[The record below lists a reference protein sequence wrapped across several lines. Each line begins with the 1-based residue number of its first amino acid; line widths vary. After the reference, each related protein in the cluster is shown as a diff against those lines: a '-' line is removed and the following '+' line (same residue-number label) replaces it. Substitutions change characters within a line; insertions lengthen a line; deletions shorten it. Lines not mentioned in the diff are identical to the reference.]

1 MLLREADGH
10 DANTTSL
17 RLNFEKETEA
27 LKRQVDELQGRLRE
41 AEKERETIVREADQD
56 RRRQGEEMKSA
67 RLKSEEATSKLEE
80 DVRRLKRHMDQL
92 QDQLRESDLANAQ
105 LKREIEVGNA
115 QLKRE
120 SELANAQLKR
130 DSANADKLLVGVH
143 TTNRL
148 QGL

>member
-17 RLNFEKETEA
+17 RLNFEKETETM
-27 LKRQVDELQGRLRE
+27 KWQVGELQGRLCKT
-41 AEKERETIVREADQD
+41 EKEREAIVRETDQD
-56 RRRQGEEMKSA
+56 MKRQGEEMKSA

-80 DVRRLKRHMDQL
+80 DVRRLKRHMD
-92 QDQLRESDLANAQ
+92 LANAQ
-105 LKREIEVGNA
+105 LKREIEVGND

-120 SELANAQLKR
+120 IEVGNAQLKR

-143 TTNRL
+143 TTNYW
-148 QGL
+148 

>member
-10 DANTTSL
+10 DANATSL

-56 RRRQGEEMKSA
+56 MRRQGEEMKSV

-92 QDQLRESDLANAQ
+92 QDQLCESDLANDQ
-105 LKREIEVGNA
+105 LK
-115 QLKRE
+115 L
-120 SELANAQLKR
+120 
-130 DSANADKLLVGVH
+130 
-143 TTNRL
+143 
-148 QGL
+148 